1 MINAALRQKSPD
13 FNQADE
19 CLLLSDCLLNLLKIK
34 LILILGN
41 SHAITNVINSKGGA
55 SCMSKIMAQLP
66 YHYGVK
72 LRAFP
77 SSEQK
82 RLIERNSDAS
92 RFIYNEMNGMN
103 RELYQ
108 LRQVKLP
115 IAIVQQRI
123 QTLEE
128 RLKTIAPLDS
138 FFVRFIVLVYRF
150 FIKSKWRKS
159 IKPLVSML
167 SRYKYLIC

>member
-1 MINAALRQKSPD
+1 
-13 FNQADE
+13 
-19 CLLLSDCLLNLLKIK
+19 
-34 LILILGN
+34 
-41 SHAITNVINSKGGA
+41 
-55 SCMSKIMAQLP
+55 MSKTMAQLP

-72 LRAFP
+72 LRVFP

-82 RLIERNSDAS
+82 RLIKRNSDAS

-128 RLKTIAPLDS
+128 RLKKPATGISNIHGWLNNRDLDS
-138 FFVRFIVLVYRF
+138 LMKANAIKNYRTAWQLF
-150 FIKSKWRKS
+150 RQ
-159 IKPLVSML
+159 V
-167 SRYKYLIC
+167 

>member
-1 MINAALRQKSPD
+1 
-13 FNQADE
+13 
-19 CLLLSDCLLNLLKIK
+19 
-34 LILILGN
+34 
-41 SHAITNVINSKGGA
+41 
-55 SCMSKIMAQLP
+55 MSKTMAQLP

-72 LRAFP
+72 LRVFP
-77 SSEQK
+77 STEQK
-82 RLIERNSDAS
+82 RLIKRNSDAS

-159 IKPLVSML
+159 IKPPVSML